1 MFDAKL
7 RLFFLMAKKN
17 TEILRKK
24 NIYAQIRVQKKA
36 KCCSLDYLFVK

>member
-1 MFDAKL
+1 MFDTKL
-7 RLFFLMAKKN
+7 RFFFLMAKKN

-24 NIYAQIRVQKKA
+24 NIYAQIRLQKKA

>member
-17 TEILRKK
+17 TEFLRKK
-24 NIYAQIRVQKKA
+24 KIYAQIRVQKKA
-36 KCCSLDYLFVK
+36 KCRSLDYLFAK